1 MRRSVKR
8 QNERSPQRACAGR
21 KGCVDLDR
29 ITHAWRRVAGKR
41 RSVAE
46 ADFVTER
53 VNTWFLRF
61 WHFGILLCTCACFS
75 VFAHMLQ
82 VFYEHAQLFL
92 RVRNYSTYF
101 LQMERFFSLLHVHLK
116 RCLLFYSCYLRFCA
130 FLNIFLYMHRF
141 FSVCAPSPRDF
152 CACALFSS
160 FSQLLHMF
168 SAD

>member
-53 VNTWFLRF
+53 VNSHLQ
-61 WHFGILLCTCACFS
+61 FGFKQGLSTTMCTCVLKNVVSRYINRGSSVLGCF
-75 VFAHMLQ
+75 
-82 VFYEHAQLFL
+82 
-92 RVRNYSTYF
+92 
-101 LQMERFFSLLHVHLK
+101 
-116 RCLLFYSCYLRFCA
+116 
-130 FLNIFLYMHRF
+130 
-141 FSVCAPSPRDF
+141 
-152 CACALFSS
+152 
-160 FSQLLHMF
+160 
-168 SAD
+168 